1 MPNSTDQ
8 AALGAL
14 LSYRVVTAGPRDG
27 HTHEHV
33 SARLAALF
41 RRTEEQMRALLA
53 APRAIIKKQ
62 IDFADA
68 QRFKA
73 ALEDCGC
80 VCVVEPESPDFSTL
94 LLSRYASG
102 GTGVIINAPEA
113 WHASTDGH
121 TFQLL
126 DEASGA
132 QFTAVG
138 IANSGHTV
146 QEWTEQRLRTVEED
160 MPYMRQVRGPYALKG
175 ADWGARV
182 QGIAAEYRGIL
193 PGTNEY
199 SHYLV
204 LSLRTELSLVCLTL
218 GARAAAFD
226 ANEALYRWL
235 LENQL
240 DVHDAR
246 QTPAQDEALQR
257 WLKYNAATDK
267 RGR

>member
-1 MPNSTDQ
+1 MPNSNDQ

-14 LSYRVVTAGPRDG
+14 LSYRVITAGLRDG
-27 HTHEHV
+27 HTLEHAT
-33 SARLAALF
+33 ARLAALF

-62 IDFADA
+62 IDFAHA
-68 QRFKA
+68 QRFKE
-73 ALEDCGC
+73 ALERCGC
-80 VCVVEPESPDFSTL
+80 VCVIETESPDFSTL

-126 DEASGA
+126 DEASGS

-146 QEWTEQRLRTVEED
+146 REWTEQRLRTVEED
-160 MPYMRQVRGPYALKG
+160 MPYMRQVRGPYAVQG
-175 ADWGARV
+175 AAWGERV
-182 QGIAAEYRGIL
+182 QGIAAEYRGTF
-193 PGTNEY
+193 PGTDEC

-218 GARAAAFD
+218 SARAAAFD
-226 ANEALYRWL
+226 ANEPLYRWL
-235 LENQL
+235 LEHQL

-246 QTPAQDEALQR
+246 RAPQQDEALQR